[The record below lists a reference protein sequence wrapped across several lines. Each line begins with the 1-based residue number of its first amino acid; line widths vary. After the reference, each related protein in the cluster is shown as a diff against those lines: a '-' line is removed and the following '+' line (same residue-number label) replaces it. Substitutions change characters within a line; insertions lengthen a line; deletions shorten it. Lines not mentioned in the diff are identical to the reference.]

1 MSKEKKISQ
10 NPYIA
15 KDELLV
21 KLGFREMIDITK
33 LLYNEGQIDGVPKNP
48 RYLKESEHDN
58 LVKSLA
64 DSPEFLEYKPLM
76 VYGLEDGTY
85 VTICGNMRL
94 RVANELRIGGNTNF
108 DKLPCFVLKTDTPI
122 QKIKEYAIKDNVQAG
137 NWDWDELANG
147 DWKVDELQDWGVD
160 CSFLTDTEPVEQ
172 MSERKETEDDN
183 YDENEHEIETKC
195 KLGDIWQL
203 GQHRLMCGDSTD
215 AAQVALLLD
224 GQQIQLYLTDPPYNV
239 AYGYDNST
247 TEGHRKDGLVVLND
261 KMDNDKFEQ
270 FLTNAFNAANAN
282 MRKGASFY
290 IFHSDGY
297 SYWFRKALINTVDLE
312 LRENLI
318 WVKNSMVLGRQDYQ
332 WRHEPCL
339 YGWKKG
345 ASHNWFSDRKQTTVM
360 EFDRPT
366 KSVEHPTM
374 KPIPLFAYL
383 IQNSSQEGW
392 NVYDSFGGS
401 GTTVMACEQLDRNG
415 FLMELDPHYCDVI
428 INRWETYTG
437 KKAEKI
443 KENENE

>member
-1 MSKEKKISQ
+1 MAKKQNNTLSELGVKERISLSCL
-10 NPYIA
+10 
-15 KDELLV
+15 EL
-21 KLGFREMIDITK
+21 
-33 LLYNEGQIDGVPKNP
+33 NEGQIVGIPKNP
-48 RYLKESEHDN
+48 RYLKGEEHDK
-58 LVKSLA
+58 LKKSLK
-64 DSPEFLEYKPLM
+64 DSPELLQYKPLM
-76 VYGLEDGTY
+76 VYAVEGGKF
-85 VTICGNMRL
+85 VVVCGNMRL
-94 RVANELRIGGNTNF
+94 RICQELHNEGVEGF
-108 DKLPCFVLKTDTPI
+108 DALPCFVLNKDVPI
-122 QKIKEYAIKDNVQAG
+122 AKIKEYAIKDNVQAG

-147 DWKVDELQDWGVD
+147 DWEVEELQDWGVD
-160 CSFLTDTEPVEQ
+160 CSFLTDTEPVEE
-172 MSERKETEDDN
+172 MPERKETEDDE
-183 YDENEHEIETKC
+183 YDENEHEIEAKC

-203 GQHRLMCGDSTD
+203 GRHRLMCGDSTD
-215 AAQVALLLD
+215 ASQVAKLL
-224 GQQIQLYLTDPPYNV
+224 GGTNIQLYLTDPPYNV
-239 AYGYDNST
+239 AYGYDGAT

-261 KMDNDKFEQ
+261 KMDNDKFEE
-270 FLTNAFNAANAN
+270 FLANAFNAANAN
-282 MRKGASFY
+282 MEKGASFY

-401 GTTVMACEQLDRNG
+401 GTTIMACEQLGRNG
-415 FLMELDPHYCDVI
+415 FSMELDPHYCDVI

-443 KENENE
+443 KV

>member
-1 MSKEKKISQ
+1 MAKKQNNTLSELGVKERISLSCL
-10 NPYIA
+10 
-15 KDELLV
+15 EL
-21 KLGFREMIDITK
+21 
-33 LLYNEGQIDGVPKNP
+33 NEGQIVGIPKNP
-48 RYLKESEHDN
+48 RYLKGEEHDK
-58 LVKSLA
+58 LKKSLK
-64 DSPEFLEYKPLM
+64 DSPELLQYKPLM
-76 VYGLEDGTY
+76 VYAAEGGKF
-85 VTICGNMRL
+85 VVICGNMRL
-94 RVANELRIGGNTNF
+94 RICQELHNEGVEGF
-108 DKLPCFVLKTDTPI
+108 DALPCFVLNKDVSI
-122 QKIKEYAIKDNVQAG
+122 AKIKEYAIKDNVQAG

-147 DWKVDELQDWGVD
+147 DWEVDDLQDWGVD
-160 CSFLTDTEPVEQ
+160 CSFLTDTEPVKE
-172 MSERKETEDDN
+172 MSERKETEDDA
-183 YDENEHEIETKC
+183 YDEDEHEIEAKC

-203 GQHRLMCGDSTD
+203 GRHRLMCGDSTD
-215 AAQVALLLD
+215 TSQVAKLL
-224 GQQIQLYLTDPPYNV
+224 GGTNIQLYLTDPPYNV
-239 AYGYDNST
+239 AYGYNGAP
-247 TEGHRKDGLVVLND
+247 TEKHRKDGLVVLND
-261 KMDNDKFEQ
+261 KMENDKFEE

-282 MRKGASFY
+282 MEKGASFY

-297 SYWFRKALINTVDLE
+297 SYWFRKALLNTVDLE

-318 WVKNSMVLGRQDYQ
+318 WVKNSMTLGRQDYQ

-383 IQNSSQEGW
+383 IQNSSKEGW

-401 GTTVMACEQLDRNG
+401 GTTIMACEQLNRNG
-415 FLMELDPHYCDVI
+415 FSMELDPHYCDVI

-443 KENENE
+443 TV

>member
-1 MSKEKKISQ
+1 MAKKQNNTLSELGVKERISLSCL
-10 NPYIA
+10 
-15 KDELLV
+15 EL
-21 KLGFREMIDITK
+21 
-33 LLYNEGQIDGVPKNP
+33 NEGQIVGIPKNP
-48 RYLKESEHDN
+48 RYLKGEEHDK
-58 LVKSLA
+58 LKKSLK
-64 DSPEFLEYKPLM
+64 DSPELLQYKPLM
-76 VYGLEDGTY
+76 VYAAEGGKF
-85 VTICGNMRL
+85 VVICGNMRL
-94 RVANELRIGGNTNF
+94 RICQELDNEGVEGF
-108 DKLPCFVLKTDTPI
+108 DALPCFVLNKDVSI
-122 QKIKEYAIKDNVQAG
+122 AKIKEYAIKDNVQAG

-147 DWKVDELQDWGVD
+147 DWEVDDLQDWGVD
-160 CSFLTDTEPVEQ
+160 CSFLTDTEPVKE
-172 MSERKETEDDN
+172 MSERKETEDDA
-183 YDENEHEIETKC
+183 YDEDEHEIEAKC

-203 GQHRLMCGDSTD
+203 GRHRLMCGDSTD
-215 AAQVALLLD
+215 ASQVAKLL
-224 GQQIQLYLTDPPYNV
+224 GGTNIQLYLTDPPYNV
-239 AYGYDNST
+239 AYGYDGAA

-261 KMDNDKFEQ
+261 KMDNDKFEE

-282 MRKGASFY
+282 MEKGASFY

-366 KSVEHPTM
+366 KNVEHPTM

-401 GTTVMACEQLDRNG
+401 GTTIMACEQLNRNG
-415 FLMELDPHYCDVI
+415 FSMELDPHYCDVI

-443 KENENE
+443 KV